1 MHWVLNCPLKLLQGM
16 VAGWCFLGLRRELRW
31 WRRFLMCKGIL
42 CLSADSLHCGPNY
55 HDEQNLVHYE
65 HDLETYG
72 ESG

>member
-1 MHWVLNCPLKLLQGM
+1 
-16 VAGWCFLGLRRELRW
+16 
-31 WRRFLMCKGIL
+31 MCKGIL

-72 ESG
+72 EIRLDWICSYNKTGFTP